1 MTSTGIDAVRVLVVD
16 DTPEMRRLLRT
27 VLGRYKQFTVVAE
40 AGDGLDAVDQARDHQ
55 PDVILLDLAM
65 PGMGGLEA
73 LPLIRDASPGS
84 AVVVLSAFE
93 AARMAP
99 AALSAGAVGYL
110 QKGIPAAELV
120 SQLSGVL
127 GLPPPAPPR
136 DTAIATPADQ
146 ALPRAAHELRSPAIA
161 LNLLAGELARPQDDP
176 ETSGRLLEAIVRQ
189 AGVIDRLTTD
199 LLTASHAKRGAL
211 TVHCRPL
218 LLRPE
223 LDAATQVFAHQV
235 EIAIDCP
242 DSLMVSGDQ
251 VGLEQMV
258 TNLISNA
265 LRYGSPP
272 IRIEARDEDPYV
284 SLRIIDHGP
293 GVPEWFRDQLFDEY
307 TRAEPGRG
315 VGTGIGLFVV
325 RAMAEAHGGQV
336 TYERRGGITAFCLML
351 RRPERAGS
359 AGQR

>member
-1 MTSTGIDAVRVLVVD
+1 MTSTAGAVSVLVVD
-16 DTPEMRRLLRT
+16 DTPDVRRMLCSM
-27 VLGRYKQFTVVAE
+27 LGRYDQFTVVGE
-40 AGDGLDAVDQARDHQ
+40 AGNGHDAVDQARQHQ
-55 PDVILLDLAM
+55 PDVVLLDLAM
-65 PGMGGLEA
+65 PGIGGLEA
-73 LPLIRDASPGS
+73 LPLIRAASPLS
-84 AVVVLSAFE
+84 SVVVLSAFD

-99 AALSAGAVGYL
+99 AARSAGAIGYL
-110 QKGIPAAELV
+110 QKGMPAAELV
-120 SQLSGVL
+120 AQLCGLL
-127 GLPPPAPPR
+127 GMPPPPPPR
-136 DTAIATPADQ
+136 DTTAVTAADQ

-176 ETSGRLLEAIVRQ
+176 ETSSRLLEAIVRQ

-211 TVHCRPL
+211 SVRRMPL

-223 LDAATQVFAHQV
+223 LEAATQVFAHQV
-235 EIAIDCP
+235 EIDIACP
-242 DSLMVSGDQ
+242 DTLMVSADQ

-272 IRIEARDEDPYV
+272 IRIEAGDEYPLV
-284 SLRIIDHGP
+284 RLRILDHGP
-293 GVPEWFRDQLFDEY
+293 GVPDWFRDQLFDEY

-336 TYERRGGITAFCLML
+336 TYERHDDTTAFCLTL
-351 RRPERAGS
+351 RQPERT
-359 AGQR
+359 